1 MYKQFFTLSLVASSI
16 LGQASSALAQAN
28 VTENIQNDAEAAQE
42 IEKIVV
48 TGDFRQTTLD
58 QLSTSATI
66 LGQERLRS
74 RQPSHIDSVL
84 NSIPNVNFAAGASRG
99 RFIQIR
105 GIGERSQFAE
115 PINPSVSFITD
126 EFDFSGLAAA
136 GIIFDTKQLEVYRG
150 PQATLYGTGA
160 LAGAVKLSS
169 NDVGSSAPDYV
180 EARVGNKDSY
190 RVEAATGDDIN
201 ANWGYRVALV
211 HNRSDGFVENT
222 FLNRDD
228 TNNIDET
235 AMRVAVEGNVDKNT
249 TLALAYRW
257 YDIDNGYDAFSL
269 DNDNRTLSDE
279 PGFDE
284 HQTHAVSARST
295 TATRA
300 GDLIVIA
307 THASHNIA
315 YGYDEDWTFTG
326 FHPFGYTS
334 FDAYFRDVDTQTGE
348 VRFVSSDDAAL
359 FNGKTNWTVG
369 AFYKGTEEKLL
380 RQYTYLNGDYASE
393 FAPTTTALYLRT
405 ETRLQDD
412 LTLIAGVRA
421 ENYDFEFAD
430 NRGLTRSNDTNMV
443 GGKVALQYTRGDHF
457 YYGSIS
463 RGFKGPGFNPDNRVN
478 EDQRF
483 FDEEYN
489 WNYEVGVKGPL
500 LVSNLTARAAIFY
513 MDRTDTQVS
522 DFDVITRE
530 DGTAGFVDII
540 DNADLGTNKGAEL
553 ELSWLASDVWQISAS
568 AGYLSATFEGYTLA
582 DGTVVDEQRQAQAPK
597 WTGNLYS
604 EYALTDAITWRVDID
619 YKDEYRFS
627 DGHDVT
633 APSTTLVNSE
643 IVFVNGNWQ
652 TSVWV
657 QNAFDREYYTRGF
670 GGFSN
675 DPRDEYAFEEPYYQL
690 GNGRQFGV
698 TAKYEF

>member
-1 MYKQFFTLSLVASSI
+1 MYKTFFTLSLLASSI
-16 LGQASSALAQAN
+16 AAYAQQAN
-28 VTENIQNDAEAAQE
+28 VSNTSDNTPSD
-42 IEKIVV
+42 IERVV
-48 TGDFRQTTLD
+48 VSGDFRQTTLD
-58 QLSTSATI
+58 QLSASATI
-66 LGQERLRS
+66 LDQERLRS

-99 RFIQIR
+99 RFVQIR

-115 PINPSVSFITD
+115 PINPSVSFIVD

-136 GIIFDTKQLEVYRG
+136 GLIFDTKQLEVYRG

-169 NDVGSSAPDYV
+169 NDVGSDAPDYV
-180 EARVGNKDSY
+180 EARIGNKESY
-190 RVEAATGDDIN
+190 RIEGATGDDIN
-201 ANWGYRVALV
+201 TDWGYRVALV

-222 FLNRDD
+222 FLNRSD
-228 TNNIDET
+228 TANIDET
-235 AMRVAVEGNVDKNT
+235 ALRFAVEGSVDERT
-249 TLALAYRW
+249 TLALTYRW

-269 DNDNRTLSDE
+269 DNDNKTLSDE

-295 TATRA
+295 TNTAA
-300 GDLIVIA
+300 GDFILIA

-326 FHPFGYTS
+326 FHPWGYTS
-334 FDAYFRDVDTQTGE
+334 FDAYYRDVETQTGE
-348 VRFVSSDDAAL
+348 MRFVSSDSAAL
-359 FNGKTNWTVG
+359 FDGMTDWTIGV
-369 AFYKGTEEKLL
+369 FYKSTEEKLL
-380 RQYTYLNGDYASE
+380 RQYTYLDSDFASE
-393 FAPTTTALYLRT
+393 YTPTTTAIYAQTESRLNENLVLVAGLR
-405 ETRLQDD
+405 
-412 LTLIAGVRA
+412 V
-421 ENYDFEFAD
+421 ENYDFDYAD
-430 NRGLTRSNDTNMV
+430 NNQLTRAFDTTMV
-443 GGKVALQYTRGDHF
+443 GGKVALQYTQGDHF

-463 RGFKGPGFNPDNRVN
+463 RGYKGAGFNPDSRVN
-478 EDQRF
+478 DNQRF

-500 LVSNLTARAAIFY
+500 LTPDLIARAAIFY
-513 MDRTDTQVS
+513 MDRKDTQVS
-522 DFDVITRE
+522 DFDVITRD

-553 ELSWLASDVWQISAS
+553 ELSWIASDAWQLDAS
-568 AGYLSATFEGYTLA
+568 VGYLSATFEGYTLA
-582 DGTVVDEQRQAQAPK
+582 DGTEVSEQRQAQSPK
-597 WTGNLYS
+597 WTANLYS
-604 EYALTDAITWRVDID
+604 EYALTDNMLWRVDVD
-619 YKDEYRFS
+619 YKSEYRFS

-633 APSTTLVNSE
+633 SPSTTLVNSE
-643 IVFVNGNWQ
+643 IVVLHGDWQ
-652 TSVWV
+652 TSLWV

-675 DPRDEYAFEEPYYQL
+675 DPRDEYAFDEPYYQI

-698 TAKYEF
+698 TVKYAF